1 MKRHTQSALCLSPC
15 LTPYYQAVHM
25 CRLCLSV
32 VHAAP
37 LSVPLIPIPSVCRV
51 SLGVCVC
58 VSVCARH
65 RTTHLHILLVAI

>member
-1 MKRHTQSALCLSPC
+1 MKRHKQSALCLSPC

-25 CRLCLSV
+25 CCLCLSV

-37 LSVPLIPIPSVCRV
+37 LSVPLLLFPSVGRV
-51 SLGVCVC
+51 TLSVC
-58 VSVCARH
+58 VCARH